1 MGPLCSGNVLDLNSN
16 TVNVIASQTLR
27 LKVGTY
33 KISFVYYLP
42 YQKANLKKFYV
53 SFNQALL
60 LYVHPLVKGASE
72 GIYFSIDVL
81 AVEGENVLTF

>member
-33 KISFVYYLP
+33 KINFVYYLP
-42 YQKANLKKFYV
+42 Y
-53 SFNQALL
+53 
-60 LYVHPLVKGASE
+60 
-72 GIYFSIDVL
+72 
-81 AVEGENVLTF
+81 